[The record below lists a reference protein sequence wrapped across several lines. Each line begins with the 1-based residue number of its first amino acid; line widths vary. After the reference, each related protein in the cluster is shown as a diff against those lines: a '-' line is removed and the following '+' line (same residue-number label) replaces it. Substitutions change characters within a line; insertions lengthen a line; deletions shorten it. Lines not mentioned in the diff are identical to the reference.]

1 MRICRAAD
9 CVNNRR
15 EEKAGQWIA
24 DARESGGMNKR
35 DLRLQ
40 QREAERRNRLLG
52 GVLTVPSASPLLPAL
67 QQRRQQQAEFK
78 AAYLQ
83 GLPGG

>member
-1 MRICRAAD
+1 
-9 CVNNRR
+9 
-15 EEKAGQWIA
+15 
-24 DARESGGMNKR
+24 MNKR

-78 AAYLQ
+78 AAYLR
-83 GLPGG
+83 GLHNGGEAGQNNKRPRPSRRRRLAVRVEARRP